1 MSRIWIIPE
10 NAEKP
15 TNDKR
20 KVAYKLVYQPGK
32 RVITI
37 LGILLGILLSMN
49 TGQTAVLAADDISRN
64 LLNGSFEDGQTWEAA
79 YKQMDQSAVPYWNTT
94 AYGSTGTGSIELF
107 RKNTGIYINKVTLTP
122 TDGSYAAELNADEES
137 TLYQVVKTYPASVY
151 EWGLD
156 HGARNSSDT
165 MALIIGPKQDNAP
178 SKPNKAGRDHF
189 MQMVDW
195 LVAQGE
201 VGQHDT
207 AGLHEQITLYS
218 KKFGPNGTFLNDAG
232 NHPFSLESGF
242 AYTEEWHIWIITDC
256 KAANGVTENPWSSY
270 GSNADTGSENETA
283 SAGGTESR
291 DVDLSK
297 YYYYTVPAKQDET
310 LFAFVSVGYTGTS
323 ASTPQAA
330 KTYGNFLD
338 NIRFTLYHPFSGSS
352 TTHGD
357 AVIMDSAGS
366 VIAGTADGGGGVT
379 YVPDG
384 SSLTVQAV
392 LKKQDI
398 EQGCEFVGVYN
409 TYRNSAGNLT
419 TDFLKLSGN
428 CVVDNGSLPDTEK
441 AGKWVRT
448 TNGQGDF
455 VYTYKL
461 ENVTSGV
468 NLHFVFVK
476 NPTITYDANGGSPY
490 ITGQTHADHE
500 AENVYT
506 FKPKTDGEFG
516 VDSFIPPYTSH
527 AATGLDEDWKFVG
540 WKLTGDTPEGDP
552 PAGAVNPEGLD
563 SMILPAEH
571 TVACDYMI
579 GDAGAPQFFKFYN
592 GAPDM
597 YNSLVYDFEDVI
609 DGIVW
614 MPAAAPAPEV
624 QYANS
629 HKGLTMVAQWRWRLC
644 FLPQVRNSAGGWE
657 EANTPVGTIEIADV
671 NENDEYLESHGYG
684 TAYFAGMNQRVTVMA
699 TPAEGY
705 VFDGWYDE
713 DGALLTTAHTYIY
726 DVTST
731 GGKTCYAR
739 FSDKVTQTYRRFVRA
754 QDETGAWQWV
764 ETKSDSVG
772 KLNFYTYTDA
782 VGAYAGSTATAGTG
796 YRFVGWY
803 DTAGNKVPSSML
815 NISGT
820 TIRYPATSDGTYYAR
835 FVPEIAITVTGN
847 SATEEYDGS
856 EKTASGYQ
864 ISYAWNDGSTNRTD
878 RPLFLVL
885 DESAT
890 ATTAT
895 ISATNAGEYVMPLS
909 AADFQV
915 ASTADFQVA
924 STADW
929 AYTLNVTPGKLTIQ
943 PREITITIQNKEKF
957 YGSADPTFDIYN
969 SEFATITG
977 EILEK
982 DKDALDLQLI
992 RTNSAVNT
1000 IGHYKDVLTAT
1011 YDTGNTNYLITVIP
1025 GAFTI
1030 NSPESEDAKLIAQ
1043 TIQQIYNPDNPTLAA
1058 SVQFIK
1064 ADSNDYTVEYSTRNN
1079 DNWSNWTN
1087 VAPSL
1092 IGVGTI
1098 TFKAKAVNKTD
1109 TSIVLESDEG
1119 TISVLPK
1126 PITIEIKGN
1135 TATMTYNGGSQ
1146 SVTGFTVVNA
1156 SALPADTAVKPKDEK
1171 SARASGTTCIGGQ
1184 NGYYYMGLTTSDFT
1198 LAGDVAGNY
1207 DITWKVT
1214 DGWLRITKAPRTIQ
1228 VQGFSGYY
1236 DGTEHSVTLINK
1248 VNGDSV
1254 EYSLDQTTW
1263 SAESPQFTDVVNTPA
1278 VVYILV
1284 KNANY
1289 EDVETTAIVT
1299 IEANPVTIRV
1309 ADKTIIY
1316 DAGGPTLTGSI
1327 TSNPQLDEAKLV
1339 SDLQITYYL
1348 ENSSSD
1354 RLPGTYPGVLKAN
1367 YDVTNKNYS
1376 VTVVPG
1382 NFTIQAA
1389 SIVGAAVTAT
1399 GGEKY
1404 YDGTALTVNAQLS
1417 SNATDYTVEYW
1428 DVSQYPDV
1436 ETWTTVAPSVTNV
1449 TDGMKTVRVRA
1460 TRTGY
1465 QTLTCAPVTIQVKP
1479 LPIAITVNNAEKVFG
1494 QTDPAFTGEIT
1505 SSQTLSEAQKTQIK
1519 SVLNIAY
1526 FRKNSESDRLPG
1538 TYTEVLT
1545 ASYDADNK
1553 NYAVTVVPGNF
1564 TIHTAT
1570 VSGAAVEVLGGSKV
1584 YDGTALTVNAS
1595 VTGATD
1601 YKIWYS
1607 EDNRATW
1614 QETAP
1619 SVTNVAD
1626 GVKTVY
1632 VKATRDG
1639 HETLT
1644 CSTPAEIS
1652 IRARAV
1658 NIQVQDAAKDF
1669 DADDPSF
1676 RGAVTGDGILGTD
1689 LTIRYYRTNSV
1700 EEVGTYPGVLTADCT
1715 YAAGVDR
1722 RNYVVT
1728 VAPGKFTIQTASVDG
1743 AVVTASGG
1751 SKTYD
1756 GTALTVDAGVTGAAG
1771 YKLWYSVDD
1780 RATWQETAPSVVNV
1794 ADGVKTV
1801 YVKATRHGYVT
1812 LTRED
1817 PVSIQIQP
1825 RPITV
1830 SATNEEKF
1838 YDGAELT
1845 GGFIYTQ
1852 QTAET
1857 TGSGLVSGQTISA
1870 AVSGSQTGIGQS
1882 PNTVAEDS
1890 VVIRAGDTDATANY
1904 TIHCVDGTLTVK
1916 AAINIAVT
1924 ASPVQMQVNQGQ
1936 DVVWTVT
1943 VENRDS
1949 HDACGLMLTNTLSGA
1964 AITAANGVDP
1974 TNFNIPAGG
1983 AAVFTVTLAKPSAGS
1998 YVDHVSLQQQ
2008 KADLTM
2014 MTLAQADAAEVT
2026 VRNASS
2032 SGGGTQ
2038 SATPVLPK
2046 YNTGFRG
2053 CNQNHTCPLWP
2064 YTDMDADGWYHDGI
2078 HFCLENGLMRG
2089 YSDDRFQPNAST
2101 TRAMITVMLW
2111 RLNGSPVVNCA
2122 LDFEDVQENAWYTEA
2137 IRWAKAQGI
2146 ANGYGNGKFGPDNVL
2161 TREQMASILFR
2172 YTQFQGGDLRD
2183 EASADLCVFDD
2194 AATVS
2199 EYAVP
2204 AMQWAY
2210 GSGVI
2215 QGMNAANGGLVLKP
2229 NGSATR
2235 AQMATMMMRYCTEVM
2250 K

>member
-94 AYGSTGTGSIELF
+94 AYGSTGTGAIELF
-107 RKNTGIYINKVTLTP
+107 TENKGTYLSGVTLKP
-122 TDGSYAAELNADEES
+122 TESKYAAELNADEES
-137 TLYQVVKTYPASVY
+137 TLYQVVKTYQSSVY

-156 HGARNSSDT
+156 HGARNGSDT
-165 MALIIGPKQDNAP
+165 MALIIGPNQENAP

-218 KKFGPNGTFLNDAG
+218 KKFGPKGTFLNDAG
-232 NHPFSLESGF
+232 NHPFSLEPGF

-270 GSNADTGSENETA
+270 GANADTGSENETA

-297 YYYYTVPAKQDET
+297 YYYYTVPAKQDKT

-338 NIRFTLYHPFSGSS
+338 NIQFTLYHPFSGSS

-366 VIAGTADGGGGVT
+366 VIGGTADGGGGVT

-428 CVVDNGSLPDTEK
+428 CVVDNGSLTDTEK

-468 NLHFVFVK
+468 NLHFLFVK

-506 FKPKTDGEFG
+506 FKPKTDGDFG

-527 AATGLDEDWKFVG
+527 AATGLDGDWKFVG

-552 PAGAVNPEGLD
+552 PAGAVYPEGLD
-563 SMILPAEH
+563 SMILPTEH

-579 GDAGAPQFFKFYN
+579 GNAGAPQFFKFYN

-644 FLPQVRNSAGGWE
+644 FLPQVRNSSGVWE
-657 EANTPVGTIEIADV
+657 DANTPVGTIQIVGVDES
-671 NENDEYLESHGYG
+671 DEYLESCGYG
-684 TAYFAGMNQRVTVMA
+684 RAYFASMNQRITVKA
-699 TPAEGY
+699 TPKDGF
-705 VFDGWYDE
+705 VFEGWYDE
-713 DGALLTTAHTYIY
+713 TGALLTATDTYIY
-726 DVTST
+726 DVTSAS
-731 GGKTCYAR
+731 GKTCYAR
-739 FSDKVTQTYRRFVRA
+739 FSDKVTQTYQRVVRV
-754 QDETGAWQWV
+754 QDENRTWQWK
-764 ETKSDSVG
+764 ETDNGSVG

-815 NISGT
+815 DISGT

-835 FVPEIAITVTGN
+835 FVPEIAITVTG
-847 SATEEYDGS
+847 SSSTVKYDGS

-864 ISYAWNDGSTNRTD
+864 ISYAWGDGSMNRTD
-878 RPLFLVL
+878 KPSFLTL
-885 DESAT
+885 DESAA
-890 ATTAT
+890 ATNAT
-895 ISATNAGEYVMPLS
+895 IRATNAGEYVMPLS
-909 AADFQV
+909 AAHFQV
-915 ASTADFQVA
+915 TD
-924 STADW
+924 TDDW
-929 AYTLNVTPGKLTIQ
+929 AYTLKVTPGKLTIQ

-977 EILEK
+977 EGILEN
-982 DKDALDLQLI
+982 DKANLNLQLT
-992 RTNSAVNT
+992 RTNSTVNA
-1000 IGHYKDVLTAT
+1000 IGQYEGVLTAT
-1011 YDTGNTNYLITVIP
+1011 YNTENKNYLITVTP
-1025 GAFTI
+1025 GDFTI
-1030 NSPESEDAKLIAQ
+1030 KSPAAVDAMLIVP
-1043 TIQQIYNPDNPTLAA
+1043 TVQQIYDSSKLPLKA
-1058 SVQFIK
+1058 SVQFINV
-1064 ADSNDYTVEYSTRNN
+1064 DESNQSNYTVEYST
-1079 DNWSNWTN
+1079 DDGSSWTTD
-1087 VAPSL
+1087 VPSL
-1092 IGVGTI
+1092 NGVGKI
-1098 TFKAKAVNKTD
+1098 EVKARAIYRSDLNPGPNSGYTL
-1109 TSIVLESDEG
+1109 TSDPG
-1119 TISVLPK
+1119 TIEILPK

-1135 TATMTYNGGSQ
+1135 TATKTYNGGNQ
-1146 SVTGFTVVNA
+1146 SVENFTVVNA
-1156 SALPADTAVKPKDEK
+1156 SAVPAGTDVKLKDGK
-1171 SARASGTTCIGGQ
+1171 SAKAIGPTC
-1184 NGYYYMGLTTSDFT
+1184 GYYYLGLTNNDFQ
-1198 LAGDVAGNY
+1198 LVGDVARNY
-1207 DITWKVT
+1207 AVTWKVT
-1214 DGWLRITKAPRTIQ
+1214 DGWLYIKKSPRTIQ
-1228 VQGFSGYY
+1228 VQGFTGGY
-1236 DGTEHSVTLINK
+1236 DGMPHSAALVNQ
-1248 VNGDSV
+1248 VNGDNV
-1254 EYSLDQTTW
+1254 EYSLNQTNW
-1263 SAESPQFTDVVNTPA
+1263 SAISPKFTDVVDTPA
-1278 VVYILV
+1278 VVYIRV
-1284 KNANY
+1284 TNPNY
-1289 EDVETTAIVT
+1289 EDVESTAVVT
-1299 IEANPVTIRV
+1299 IETNPVTIRV
-1309 ADKTIIY
+1309 DDKTMTY
-1316 DAGGPTLTGSI
+1316 GDNDAPTLTGSV
-1327 TSNPQLDEAKLV
+1327 TSNPQLAEAKLV

-1389 SIVGAAVTAT
+1389 SIVGAAVTAN

-1404 YDGTALTVNAQLS
+1404 YDGTPLTVNAQLS

-1436 ETWTTVAPSVTNV
+1436 ETWTTVAPGVTNV

-1465 QTLTCAPVTIQVKP
+1465 QTLTCDPVTIQVKP

-1519 SVLNIAY
+1519 SALNIAY

-1669 DADDPSF
+1669 DAADPSF
-1676 RGAVTGDGILGTD
+1676 QGTVTGDGILGTD

-1857 TGSGLVSGQTISA
+1857 PGSGLVSGQTISA

>member
-232 NHPFSLESGF
+232 NHPFSLEPGF

-270 GSNADTGSENETA
+270 GANADTGSENETA

-297 YYYYTVPAKQDET
+297 YYYYTVPAKQDKT

-338 NIRFTLYHPFSGSS
+338 NIQFTLYHPFSGSS

-366 VIAGTADGGGGVT
+366 VIGGTADGGGGVT

-428 CVVDNGSLPDTEK
+428 CVVDNGSLTDTEK

-468 NLHFVFVK
+468 NLHFLFVK

-506 FKPKTDGEFG
+506 FKPKTDGDFG

-527 AATGLDEDWKFVG
+527 AATGLDGDWKFVG

-552 PAGAVNPEGLD
+552 PVGAVNPEGLD
-563 SMILPAEH
+563 SMILPTEH

-597 YNSLVYDFEDVI
+597 DNSLVYDFEDVI

-629 HKGLTMVAQWRWRLC
+629 HKGLTMVAQWRWRLS

-754 QDETGAWQWV
+754 QDEAGAWQWV
-764 ETKSDSVG
+764 ETNSDSVG

-803 DTAGNKVPSSML
+803 DGNGNKVPSSML
-815 NISGT
+815 DISGT
-820 TIRYPATSDGTYYAR
+820 TIRYPATSDGTYDAR
-835 FVPEIAITVTGN
+835 FMPEVSITVTG
-847 SATEEYDGS
+847 SSSTVKYDGS

-864 ISYAWNDGSTNRTD
+864 ISYKWNDGSVNRTD
-878 RPLFLVL
+878 KPSFLEL
-885 DESAT
+885 DESA
-890 ATTAT
+890 AAANAA

-909 AADFQV
+909 AAH
-915 ASTADFQVA
+915 FQVA

-943 PREITITIQNKEKF
+943 PREITITIKSQEKIF
-957 YGSADPTFDIYN
+957 GADDPSFDIYN
-969 SEFATITG
+969 AAFAEITG
-977 EILEK
+977 EGILEN
-982 DKDALDLQLI
+982 DKANLNLQLT
-992 RTNSAVNT
+992 RTNSTVNA
-1000 IGHYKDVLTAT
+1000 IGQYEGVLTAT
-1011 YDTGNTNYLITVIP
+1011 YNTENKNYLITVTP
-1025 GAFTI
+1025 GKFTI
-1030 NSPESEDAKLIAQ
+1030 NSPAAAGAMLIVP
-1043 TIQQIYNPDNPTLAA
+1043 TVQQIYDSSKLPLKA
-1058 SVQFIK
+1058 SVQFINV
-1064 ADSNDYTVEYSTRNN
+1064 DESNQSNYTVEYST
-1079 DNWSNWTN
+1079 DDGSSWTTD
-1087 VAPSL
+1087 VPSL
-1092 IGVGTI
+1092 NGVGKI
-1098 TFKAKAVNKTD
+1098 EVKARAIYQLDLNPGPNSEHTL
-1109 TSIVLESDEG
+1109 TSNPG
-1119 TISVLPK
+1119 TIEILPK

-1135 TATMTYNGGSQ
+1135 TATKTYNGGNQ
-1146 SVTGFTVVNA
+1146 SVENFTVVNA
-1156 SALPADTAVKPKDEK
+1156 SAVPAGSDVKLKDGK
-1171 SARASGTTCIGGQ
+1171 SAKAIGPTC
-1184 NGYYYMGLTTSDFT
+1184 GYYYMGLTNNDFQ
-1198 LAGDVAGNY
+1198 LVGDVARNY
-1207 DITWKVT
+1207 AVTWKVT
-1214 DGWLRITKAPRTIQ
+1214 DGWLYIKKSPRTIQ
-1228 VQGFSGYY
+1228 VQGFTGGY
-1236 DGTEHSVTLINK
+1236 DGMPHSAALVNQ
-1248 VNGDSV
+1248 VNGDNV
-1254 EYSLDQTTW
+1254 EYSLDQTNW
-1263 SAESPQFTDVVNTPA
+1263 SAISPKFTDVVDTPA
-1278 VVYILV
+1278 VVYIRV
-1284 KNANY
+1284 TNPNY
-1289 EDVETTAIVT
+1289 EDVESTAVVT
-1299 IEANPVTIRV
+1299 IETNPVTIRV
-1309 ADKTIIY
+1309 ADKTMIY

-1327 TSNPQLDEAKLV
+1327 TSNPQLAEAKLV

-1367 YDVTNKNYS
+1367 YVTNKNYT

-1382 NFTIQAA
+1382 ELTVQAA
-1389 SIVGAAVTAT
+1389 SIDGAAVTAS

-1404 YDGTALTVNAQLS
+1404 YDGTPLTVNAQLT
-1417 SNATDYTVEYW
+1417 SNAADYTIEYW
-1428 DVSQYPDV
+1428 DVSQHPDT
-1436 ETWTTVAPSVTNV
+1436 ETWTTDVPSVTNATQDV
-1449 TDGMKTVRVRA
+1449 KTVRVRA

-1465 QTLTCAPVTIQVKP
+1465 QTLTCDPVTIQVKP

-1669 DADDPSF
+1669 DAADPSLQ
-1676 RGAVTGDGILGTD
+1676 GTVTGDAILGTD
-1689 LTIRYYRTNSV
+1689 ITIRYYRTNSV

-1838 YDGAELT
+1838 YDGTELT

-1857 TGSGLVSGQTISA
+1857 PGSGLVSGQTISA

-1924 ASPVQMQVNQGQ
+1924 ASPAQMQVNQGQ
-1936 DVVWTVT
+1936 DVVWTIT